1 MGTQQ
6 LLMDTYSMK
15 TLMLQL
21 PNLHS
26 GEISTTITKS
36 TSPVYVKLINAKA
49 THVEVILKLVG
60 TPDDMLLERFRV
72 MWPDGQPADLQ
83 LLMALKGT
91 KRADQQVLLEMLGL
105 SGKQNSKS
113 GNASVQGAANN
124 SGNSA
129 TTATASLASATAQYT
144 AASAAASV
152 AAFSSMKSLTQD
164 LSSQARSAVGNLKWG
179 TNK

>member
-26 GEISTTITKS
+26 SESSATINKS
-36 TSPVYVKLINAKA
+36 TSPVYVKLITAKT
-49 THVEVILKLVG
+49 THIEVILKLIG

-72 MWPDGQPADLQ
+72 MWPDGSPADLQ

-91 KRADQQVLLEMLGL
+91 KRADQQALLELFGL
-105 SGKQNSKS
+105 SNNKASKAA
-113 GNASVQGAANN
+113 NAANN
-124 SGNSA
+124 SAASS
-129 TTATASLASATAQYT
+129 TTAAIASAT
-144 AASAAASV
+144 AASAAASA

-164 LSSQARSAVGNLKWG
+164 LSSQARSAVQQMKWVG
-179 TNK
+179 TNNK

>member
-21 PNLHS
+21 PNLQS
-26 GEISTTITKS
+26 GETSTTINKS

-105 SGKQNSKS
+105 SGKQGNKTTNN
-113 GNASVQGAANN
+113 NASTANN
-124 SGNSA
+124 SAGQGNSA
-129 TTATASLASATAQYT
+129 TAALASATAQYT
-144 AASAAASV
+144 AASAAASA